1 MWINSSSETV
11 SEMRD
16 TLQKTVKGIG
26 GIQDNL
32 RNTMTSV
39 SGWNDAQGAQYRDLM
54 RRIAKLTDSP
64 RSTLVEAV
72 PKLDR
77 MIQALQAYEN
87 IKF

>member
-1 MWINSSSETV
+1 MQISSSSRTV
-11 SEMRD
+11 SEMQD
-16 TLQKTVKGIG
+16 TIRKTIKGIS

-32 RNTMTSV
+32 RSTMASA

-64 RSTLVEAV
+64 RDTLTAAV

-77 MIQALQAYEN
+77 MIQALQEYEK

>member
-1 MWINSSSETV
+1 MRISSSSEAV

-16 TLQKTVKGIG
+16 TLLKTVKGIG

-32 RNTMTSV
+32 RSTLVSA

-64 RSTLVEAV
+64 RDTLAEAV